1 MNKYKYK
8 NQMPLRCD
16 VLRIYSTHR
25 VENSIE
31 IHHANRLLDTYLSV
45 SIEERFVVRFLCS
58 PSRLRLTKLPL
69 KKNMFQSVC
78 GQTTRN
84 VKSIWRNLH
93 TKASL
98 FTTLTL
104 NKHCVGSAHQ
114 HMYSEGT
121 YWLLYG
127 RIFRVFFF
135 NCFTQKKTTTGD
147 FKKSQ
152 PMNETNRKK
161 RKLTKKTSDIYIYV
175 SFLAICDRTVVV

>member
-1 MNKYKYK
+1 
-8 NQMPLRCD
+8 MPLRCD

-104 NKHCVGSAHQ
+104 NKHSVSVQ
-114 HMYSEGT
+114 HISTCIQKVLTG
-121 YWLLYG
+121 
-127 RIFRVFFF
+127 
-135 NCFTQKKTTTGD
+135 CFTVE
-147 FKKSQ
+147 FFVLFSIASH
-152 PMNETNRKK
+152 RKK
-161 RKLTKKTSDIYIYV
+161 QQRAISRKVSRWTKRIEK
-175 SFLAICDRTVVV
+175 REN